1 MWSNVVVGVVVLA
14 AALYAGY
21 RLIRRPASGCGC
33 GCSGSSGTKAGSRA
47 SDSSAGH
54 GGCCGGKGDG
64 CGCSH

>member
-1 MWSNVVVGVVVLA
+1 MWSNVIVGVVVLA

-33 GCSGSSGTKAGSRA
+33 GCSGSSGTKAGGCA
-47 SDSSAGH
+47 SGSSAGQS
-54 GGCCGGKGDG
+54 GYCGGKSG